1 MALLLQSVLRLP
13 VHICKHVLSFDTE
26 CIVIDYI
33 HIKYTV
39 HKMSLL
45 SSSVCVVKIMELM
58 SFIKQFFTQKH
69 EHSSHYR
76 TIDIAVL
83 YDMYTRVSTPLN
95 INSFG
100 PVDRRHVFVAIV
112 ACGYVPIDRTN
123 TDILTWTFKM
133 KMNMTM
139 RTKRTVRL

>member
-1 MALLLQSVLRLP
+1 MVLQLQLLLRLP

-39 HKMSLL
+39 HKLSLL
-45 SSSVCVVKIMELM
+45 SCVCVVKIMKLM
-58 SFIKQFFTQKH
+58 SFIKQFFTQH
-69 EHSSHYR
+69 ERSSYYR

-83 YDMYTRVSTPLN
+83 YDMYTRVNRALN
-95 INSFG
+95 NNSFG

-112 ACGYVPIDRTN
+112 ACGYVPMDRTN